1 MNKEELVL
9 ALRTEAWEIRELI
22 KKMQK
27 RSDKLSGLA
36 DDIESQGK
44 TQPKNDVAPTKFR
57 KIVDA
62 IYGEKPARKPRG

>member
-1 MNKEELVL
+1 MNKEDLVL
-9 ALRTEAWEIRELI
+9 ALRTEAWEIRDLI

-27 RSDKLSGLA
+27 RSDKLNHLA
-36 DDIESQGK
+36 DDIEAQGK
-44 TQPKNDVAPTKFR
+44 PQPTKDEAPTKFR